1 MLSAEGIGKNIEKA
15 IENALIELKASREDV
30 DIKILNEGGLFK
42 KAKVLVT
49 ISDDA
54 KEKYEKRRKFVEEEK
69 EEEKKSINETS
80 QENKEVSLNEEEIEP
95 SLDTISSKNELNEE
109 EKSYHEKVEKNIDPM
124 EFLKGLFE
132 KAGKTV
138 EINVKDD
145 DKYITYSVIGEDLG
159 DMIGHRGECF
169 YAISRLLSVVCGKQD
184 KKILLDIGGFREKR
198 ADSLT
203 ELAKRMAS
211 KVIKTGRYVKLDPMN
226 PSDRR
231 IIHTA
236 LQDDDRVTTLS
247 KGTEPHRSVM
257 IFPKESE

>member
-80 QENKEVSLNEEEIEP
+80 QENKEVSFNEEEIEP
-95 SLDTISSKNELNEE
+95 SLDTSSSENELNEE
-109 EKSYHEKVEKNIDPM
+109 EKSYHEKVEKNIDPI

-247 KGTEPHRSVM
+247 KGTEPHRYVI
-257 IFPKESE
+257 IFPKEDE

>member
-95 SLDTISSKNELNEE
+95 SLDTSSSENELNEE
-109 EKSYHEKVEKNIDPM
+109 
-124 EFLKGLFE
+124 
-132 KAGKTV
+132 
-138 EINVKDD
+138 
-145 DKYITYSVIGEDLG
+145 
-159 DMIGHRGECF
+159 
-169 YAISRLLSVVCGKQD
+169 
-184 KKILLDIGGFREKR
+184 
-198 ADSLT
+198 
-203 ELAKRMAS
+203 
-211 KVIKTGRYVKLDPMN
+211 
-226 PSDRR
+226 
-231 IIHTA
+231 
-236 LQDDDRVTTLS
+236 
-247 KGTEPHRSVM
+247 
-257 IFPKESE
+257 